1 MFKKILLLFCFTLS
15 ACGLENY
22 QSGDL
27 PAIKRLESIKKGD
40 NKEKVERVL
49 GVPNYASGKAEGT
62 EDLYIY
68 AQTNKSSRIFFNP
81 KVVQQDVYVYVFDG
95 NQKVK
100 RIAHLDMN
108 DMQNVTYEANYTD
121 LGGEKLSVWEQLAEN
136 FGKYNAGGQDSSV
149 RR

>member
-1 MFKKILLLFCFTLS
+1 MFKKILLLFCFALS
-15 ACGLENY
+15 ACGLETY

-27 PAIKRLESIKKGD
+27 PAIKRLQSIKNGD
-40 NKEKVERVL
+40 SKEKVERVL
-49 GVPNYASGKAEGT
+49 GVPNYASTKAEGT

-81 KVVQQDVYVYVFDG
+81 SITSQDVYVFVFDK

-100 RIAHLDMN
+100 RIAHVDMN
-108 DMQNVTYEANYTD
+108 DMQKVSYESNYTD
-121 LGGEKLSVWEQLAEN
+121 LGGEKLSVWEELASN
-136 FGKYNAGGQDSSV
+136 FGKYNSGSSDSSV

>member
-1 MFKKILLLFCFTLS
+1 MFKKILLLFCFALS

-27 PAIKRLESIKKGD
+27 PSLKRLESIQKGD
-40 NKEKVERVL
+40 TKEKVERVL
-49 GVPNYASGKAEGT
+49 GTPNYASIKDEGT

-81 KVVQQDVYVYVFDG
+81 AIIQQDVYVYVFDN

-100 RIAHLDMN
+100 RIAHLNQEDI
-108 DMQNVTYEANYTD
+108 QKVSYESDYTD
-121 LGGEKLSVWEQLAEN
+121 VGGEKLSVWEQLAEN

>member
-27 PAIKRLESIKKGD
+27 PATKRLESIKKGD
-40 NKEKVERVL
+40 SKEKVKRVL
-49 GVPNYASGKAEGT
+49 GVPNYASSKAEGT

-68 AQTNKSSRIFFNP
+68 AQTNKSSQIFFNP
-81 KVVQQDVYVYVFDG
+81 KVVQQDVYVYVFD
-95 NQKVK
+95 NAQKVK

-108 DMQNVTYEANYTD
+108 DMKNVTYEAQYTD

>member
-1 MFKKILLLFCFTLS
+1 MFKKILLLFCFVLS

-27 PAIKRLESIKKGD
+27 PALKRLESIKKGD
-40 NKEKVERVL
+40 SKEKVERVL
-49 GVPNYASGKAEGT
+49 GIPNYASVKDEGT

-81 KVVQQDVYVYVFDG
+81 AVVSQDVYVYVFDKK
-95 NQKVK
+95 QKVQ
-100 RIAHLDMN
+100 RIAHLNKD
-108 DMQNVTYEANYTD
+108 DMQKVSYESNYTD
-121 LGGEKLSVWEQLAEN
+121 LGGEKMSVFEQLVEN

>member
-15 ACGLENY
+15 ACGLETY

-27 PAIKRLESIKKGD
+27 PALKRLESIKKGD
-40 NKEKVERVL
+40 TKEKVERVL
-49 GVPNYASGKAEGT
+49 GTPNYASIKAEGT

-68 AQTNKSSRIFFNP
+68 AQTNKSSQIFFNP
-81 KVVQQDVYVYVFDG
+81 AVVQQDVYIYVFDK

-108 DMQNVTYEANYTD
+108 DMQKVSYDSNYTD

-136 FGKYNAGGQDSSV
+136 FGKYNAGGQDSTT

>member
-1 MFKKILLLFCFTLS
+1 MFKKILLLFCFTLT
-15 ACGLENY
+15 ACGLETY

-27 PAIKRLESIKKGD
+27 PTIKRLESIKKGD
-40 NKEKVERVL
+40 SKEKVERVL
-49 GVPNYASGKAEGT
+49 GIPNYASTKSEGT
-62 EDLYIY
+62 EELYIY

-81 KVVQQDVYVYVFDG
+81 AVISQDVYVYVFDD

-100 RIAHLDMN
+100 RIAHLNMD
-108 DMQNVTYEANYTD
+108 DMQKVSYESNYTD
-121 LGGEKLSVWEQLAEN
+121 LGGEKLSVWEQLVDN

>member
-1 MFKKILLLFCFTLS
+1 MFKKILLLFCFVLS

-27 PAIKRLESIKKGD
+27 PALKRLESIKKGD
-40 NKEKVERVL
+40 SKEKVERVL
-49 GVPNYASGKAEGT
+49 GIPNYASVKDEGT

-81 KVVQQDVYVYVFDG
+81 AVVQQDVDVYVFDK

-108 DMQNVTYEANYTD
+108 DMQKVSYESNYTD
-121 LGGEKLSVWEQLAEN
+121 LGGEKMSVFEQLVEN

>member
-15 ACGLENY
+15 ACGLESY

-27 PAIKRLESIKKGD
+27 PATKRLESIKKGD
-40 NKEKVERVL
+40 SKEKVERVL
-49 GVPNYASGKAEGT
+49 GVPNYASTKAEGT

-81 KVVQQDVYVYVFDG
+81 KVVQQDVYVYVFD
-95 NQKVK
+95 NKQKVK
-100 RIAHLDMN
+100 RIAHLDMD
-108 DMQNVTYEANYTD
+108 DMQKVSYEAQYTD